1 MKTQSTQVQKASGG
15 SVHSCV
21 HKSAMRLHLMY
32 RSSLG
37 IHEGSI
43 LGTSVDA
50 GFHVKKTLKHLEA
63 FKNSLLLMAK
73 IADRQSIS
81 LSLFRA

>member
-43 LGTSVDA
+43 VGTSVDA
-50 GFHVKKTLKHLEA
+50 GFHVKKNPET
-63 FKNSLLLMAK
+63 FGS
-73 IADRQSIS
+73 
-81 LSLFRA
+81 F